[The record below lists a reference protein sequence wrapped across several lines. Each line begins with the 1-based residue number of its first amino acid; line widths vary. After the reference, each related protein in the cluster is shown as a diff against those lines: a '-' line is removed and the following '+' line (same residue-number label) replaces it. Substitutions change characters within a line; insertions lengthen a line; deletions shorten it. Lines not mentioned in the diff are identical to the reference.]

1 MVPSQISPVK
11 PVFGVI
17 TKLAAILTG
26 SKYHLTESTQNK
38 AFLSQNDNEIVYY
51 MNWSWLLI
59 CDMVPSQIFPVKP
72 VFGVI
77 TKLAAILTGSKYHL
91 TESTQ
96 NKAFLSQND
105 NEIVY
110 YMNWSWLLICDM
122 VPSQIFPVK
131 PVFGVITKLAAIL
144 TGSKY
149 HLTES
154 TRNLAC

>member
-1 MVPSQISPVK
+1 MIYVPSKIFPVK

-17 TKLAAILTG
+17 TRLAAILTG
-26 SKYHLTESTQNK
+26 SKYHLTESTQNNP
-38 AFLSQNDNEIVYY
+38 FLSQNDNEIVYY

-72 VFGVI
+72 TFGVI
-77 TKLAAILTGSKYHL
+77 TKMAT
-91 TESTQ
+91 
-96 NKAFLSQND
+96 
-105 NEIVY
+105 
-110 YMNWSWLLICDM
+110 
-122 VPSQIFPVK
+122 
-131 PVFGVITKLAAIL
+131 IL